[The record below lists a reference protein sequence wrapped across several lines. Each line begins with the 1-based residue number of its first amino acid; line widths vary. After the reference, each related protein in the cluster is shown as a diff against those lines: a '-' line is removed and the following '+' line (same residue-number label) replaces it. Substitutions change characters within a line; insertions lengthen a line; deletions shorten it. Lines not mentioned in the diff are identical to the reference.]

1 MEDARNK
8 RAPGGF
14 YRDER
19 ISKRAALLVFVV
31 SAAAGWAVTTLLVW
45 IVTRFLG

>member
-8 RAPGGF
+8 RAPGDF
-14 YRDER
+14 YRDDR

-31 SAAAGWAVTTLLVW
+31 SALAGWGVTTLAVW
-45 IVTRFLG
+45 IVTRFIG